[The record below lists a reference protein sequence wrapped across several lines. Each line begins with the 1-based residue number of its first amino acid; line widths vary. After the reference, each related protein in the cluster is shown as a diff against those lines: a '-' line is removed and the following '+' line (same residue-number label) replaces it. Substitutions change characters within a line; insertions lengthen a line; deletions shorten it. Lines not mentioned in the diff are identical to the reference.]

1 MLRYGGAVIHMPLN
15 SSKPD
20 GVSWLVGNADI
31 VEQMIHTSALSPFSE
46 QVLDYLQDVSKALM
60 SDRQAKG
67 YPDVIT
73 FAFWIRRS
81 SVMKLSQRFQREDG
95 NIHLG
100 RGIAFHIAPSN
111 VPVNYAY
118 SLVVGLLTG
127 NANIVRVPSK
137 DFPQVEIINR
147 ALQSVLD
154 LDRYESMRPY
164 VCLVRYGRDRE
175 VNDYFSSIADAR
187 IIWGGDATIAA
198 IRESKLPP
206 RATEITFAD
215 RFSIAVIDSDRY
227 AAVEDKARVAE
238 DFYNDTY
245 LTDQNACTSPRVVV
259 WTGGKKDEAKNE
271 FWQRLHEVVKRK
283 YTFQSIQGVNKLTS
297 SYLAAVAIDDSVI
310 QAHEDNL
317 IVRVKVPSVS
327 DSLVELKDNSGFFFE
342 YDCDDLIELRP
353 LCNDNRCQTVAYIGD
368 IAMFDTLIKSG
379 IRGIDRIVP
388 LGQTMDFDL
397 IWDGYNLYERLTRQI
412 ACV

>member
-1 MLRYGGAVIHMPLN
+1 
-15 SSKPD
+15 
-20 GVSWLVGNADI
+20 
-31 VEQMIHTSALSPFSE
+31 MIHTSALSPFSE
-46 QVLDYLQDVSKALM
+46 SVLDYLQDVSKVLM
-60 SDRQAKG
+60 SDRRAKE

-81 SVMKLSQRFQREDG
+81 SVMKLSQRFQRDDG

-137 DFPQVEIINR
+137 EFPQVEIINQ

-154 LDRYESMRPY
+154 RDCYESMRPY
-164 VCLVRYGRDRE
+164 ICLVRYGRDKA

-187 IIWGGDATIAA
+187 IIWGGDATIAT

-215 RFSIAVIDSDRY
+215 RFSIAVIDSDKY
-227 AAVEDKARVAE
+227 MAVEDKVRVAE

-245 LTDQNACTSPRVVV
+245 LTDQNACTSPRVVI
-259 WTGGKKDEAKNE
+259 WTGTKKEDAKSA
-271 FWQRLHEVVKRK
+271 FWQKLHEVVKQK
-283 YTFQSIQGVNKLTS
+283 YTFQPIQGVNKLTS
-297 SYLAAVAIDDSVI
+297 SYLVAAAVDGAKILTNK
-310 QAHEDNL
+310 DNL
-317 IVRVKVPSVS
+317 IVRVKVPVLS
-327 DSLVELKDNSGFFFE
+327 DSLMELKDNSGFFFE
-342 YDCDDLIELRP
+342 YDCDDLIELRS
-353 LCNDNRCQTVAYIGD
+353 LCNDNRCQTAAYLGD
-368 IAMFDTLIKSG
+368 ISMFSTLIKSG
-379 IRGIDRIVP
+379 IRGVDRIVP

-397 IWDGYNLYERLTRQI
+397 IWDGYDLYERLTRQI
-412 ACV
+412 ACL